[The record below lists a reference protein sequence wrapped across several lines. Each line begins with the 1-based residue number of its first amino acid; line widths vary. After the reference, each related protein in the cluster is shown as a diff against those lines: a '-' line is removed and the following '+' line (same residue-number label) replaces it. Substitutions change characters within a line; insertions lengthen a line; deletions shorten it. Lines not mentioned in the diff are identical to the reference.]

1 MSASVAS
8 AAPLE
13 RVLVFSETAAFR
25 HDSIPAGITAIQ
37 EIGAANGFAV
47 DATEDSTAF
56 TDANLAQYQ
65 AVVWLSTTGDVLTDE
80 QQGAFERFI
89 AAGNG
94 YVGIHAAADTEYGWD
109 WYGDLVGAYFASHP
123 PGTPAG
129 AIDVEDAS
137 HPSMAPVPT
146 RWNRTDEWYNYKP
159 PAAGA
164 AAAEDYSPRY
174 DVHVLATLDETT
186 YDEGDGPNGSNDGP
200 TTTRSPGA
208 RTSTAATPGTRAA
221 ATRPSPSPT
230 RSSVLTCSAE
240 SSRSPTSPAPAAAR
254 IACRRPAP
262 QTSRRS
268 RSTTT
273 PRTRSSSTS
282 RPTGGSSTSSATGA

>member
-1 MSASVAS
+1 M
-8 AAPLE
+8 
-13 RVLVFSETAAFR
+13 FSETAAFR

-65 AVVWLSTTGDVLTDE
+65 AVIWLSTTGDVLTEE
-80 QQGAFERFI
+80 QQGAFERYI

-129 AIDVEDAS
+129 AIDVEDAG
-137 HPSMAPVPT
+137 HPSTAPVPT

-186 YDEGDGPNGSNDGP
+186 YDEQDGSGGADDHPIAWCSNFDGGHSWY
-200 TTTRSPGA
+200 TGGGH
-208 RTSTAATPGTRAA
+208 TAESFADPVFRA
-221 ATRPSPSPT
+221 
-230 RSSVLTCSAE
+230 TCSAE
-240 SSRSPTSPAPAAAR
+240 SSR
-254 IACRRPAP
+254 
-262 QTSRRS
+262 
-268 RSTTT
+268 
-273 PRTRSSSTS
+273 
-282 RPTGGSSTSSATGA
+282 